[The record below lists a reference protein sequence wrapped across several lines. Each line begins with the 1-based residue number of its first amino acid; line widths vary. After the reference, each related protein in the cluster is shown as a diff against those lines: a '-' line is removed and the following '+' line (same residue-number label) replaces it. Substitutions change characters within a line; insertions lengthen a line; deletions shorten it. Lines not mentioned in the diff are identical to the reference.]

1 MAYTFKHGDRPLEGL
16 TVQRA
21 VGRGGFG
28 EVYYAL
34 TDSGKQVA
42 LKFLRENPE
51 IELRG
56 ISHVMNLKS
65 PYLITIYDV
74 KRNAAGDPFVIME
87 YVSGPSLR
95 ELMLAAAGEMGVQ
108 KAAFFLGGIA
118 KGLSYLHE
126 RGIVHRDLKPANIF
140 YDDGYV
146 KIGDY
151 GLSKH
156 ISVSRHSG
164 QTVSVGTVHYMAP
177 EIGSGNY
184 TKAIDIY
191 ALGVILYEM
200 LTGRLPFSGA
210 STAEILMRHLRD
222 NPDLSGIPTPFAG
235 VIAKALAKDPNDR
248 YQSVDEMVA
257 AVLESAD
264 VSRSM
269 ESFDHSALTQVP
281 RSIEASDVDDTVTSP
296 RRVPAPPLDV
306 RELRVPDLAAGQ
318 QALPARLQRKLDHLT
333 HKLEQKAARL
343 ERKFGVRQGVTPPTA
358 PKVHR
363 RGQVF
368 ILLAVT
374 AVIAVALGLLTMDR
388 GPEESRVVAVGL
400 FLIGGTFGPLLAHLR
415 FLQRSP
421 TRNTLL
427 DRLAYASLGALFMLP
442 GFGLAGGEVS
452 DDLARIILSPMAVML
467 LCDWGQRIEAGRR
480 GKVDGRAA
488 FWPAI
493 IGLVTA
499 HIVQAGDYAWTA
511 AGICAAI
518 SLLTQAAAAL
528 WPHPYPT
535 GWPGAALRVPP
546 GSPVVPDAAAL
557 GEPGS
562 PSVTTLGAL
571 PPQRLGDLGPPG
583 NASPASPARALAPVP
598 RSTAVRAVFG
608 VITTCALAATLG
620 SFFSLVAGR
629 PSDPDVRAG
638 LLFAT
643 LTGVAWMPF
652 LLAKSLQRHKSGL
665 WRGTLRMLVVSLS
678 LTLTAGMITNLAYVL
693 TDRDEVSAAIFGL
706 VAGVVIALV
715 ALCVPG
721 RRTATPQRT
730 PPRVDAPPEPAAVVV
745 SAAQPSFAGRTASA
759 GASFLGKVLLLA
771 GLVLAVGQTPLLDY
785 ARGAIGRGDLQVDRE
800 TSRLIEAGWPHGVAL
815 IPLGLGSLL
824 LVVARRRD
832 GATHFFR
839 GCVGCAL
846 VLWSAL
852 VAILWGGPPLR
863 MLFTT
868 GELTTLDRPNLW
880 GPVLLT
886 GLSLAVGVFLL
897 LWPKDEANKPIIV

>member
-87 YVSGPSLR
+87 YVGGPSLR
-95 ELMLAAAGEMGVQ
+95 ELMLAAPGGLGVQ
-108 KAAFFLGGIA
+108 KAAFFLTGIA

-191 ALGVILYEM
+191 ALGVILFEM
-200 LTGRLPFSGA
+200 LTGRLPYSGA

-222 NPDLSGIPTPFAG
+222 NPDLSGIPQPFTA

-248 YQSVDEMVA
+248 YQDVDEMLA
-257 AVLESAD
+257 AVMESAD
-264 VSRSM
+264 ISRSVGA
-269 ESFDHSALTQVP
+269 FDHSALTQVP
-281 RSIEASDVDDTVTSP
+281 RSVEASDADATVTAP
-296 RRVPAPPLDV
+296 RPVPVPPLDV
-306 RELRVPDLAAGQ
+306 RGLALPDLAAARG
-318 QALPARLQRKLDHLT
+318 ALPPRLQQKLDYLTRKLE
-333 HKLEQKAARL
+333 KKAARI
-343 ERKFGVRQGVTPPTA
+343 ERRFGPPRGQRPAASPATA
-358 PKVHR
+358 APRVHR
-363 RGQVF
+363 RAQVF

-374 AVIAVALGLLTMDR
+374 AAIAVALGLLTVAR
-388 GPEESRVVAVGL
+388 GPAESRVVAMGL
-400 FLIGGTFGPLLAHLR
+400 FLIGGTLGPLLAHLR

-427 DRLAYASLGALFMLP
+427 DRLAYASIGGLFMLP
-442 GFGLAGGEVS
+442 AFGVASEEVDRAVQSESVLVRVQWTDHEHLAY
-452 DDLARIILSPMAVML
+452 IILAPVLAML
-467 LCDWGQRIEAGRR
+467 ICNWNQRIEAGRR

-493 IGLVTA
+493 VGLVTA
-499 HIVQAGDYAWTA
+499 HIVGAGEYMWTA
-511 AGICAAI
+511 AGLCAAI
-518 SLLTQAAAAL
+518 SLLTQAAASM
-528 WPHPYPT
+528 WPVADRLQT
-535 GWPGAALRVPP
+535 GLTGIARLETDTPG
-546 GSPVVPDAAAL
+546 DAAA
-557 GEPGS
+557 
-562 PSVTTLGAL
+562 GA
-571 PPQRLGDLGPPG
+571 
-583 NASPASPARALAPVP
+583 APV
-598 RSTAVRAVFG
+598 V
-608 VITTCALAATLG
+608 
-620 SFFSLVAGR
+620 
-629 PSDPDVRAG
+629 
-638 LLFAT
+638 
-643 LTGVAWMPF
+643 
-652 LLAKSLQRHKSGL
+652 
-665 WRGTLRMLVVSLS
+665 
-678 LTLTAGMITNLAYVL
+678 
-693 TDRDEVSAAIFGL
+693 
-706 VAGVVIALV
+706 
-715 ALCVPG
+715 
-721 RRTATPQRT
+721 TATPF
-730 PPRVDAPPEPAAVVV
+730 PPQAPVVV
-745 SAAQPSFAGRTASA
+745 QASQPSFVGRTASA
-759 GASFLGKVLLLA
+759 GLSFLGKLLLLA
-771 GLVLAVGQTPLLDY
+771 GLVFALGQGAVREY
-785 ARGAIGRGDLQVDRE
+785 AREAIARGDFQVDADANRV
-800 TSRLIEAGWPHGVAL
+800 IEHGLPPGLAL
-815 IPLGLGSLL
+815 IPLTLGSLL
-824 LVVARRRD
+824 FVIARRRE
-832 GATHFFR
+832 GVRHFFR

-852 VAILWGGPPLR
+852 VGILWASKPLQI
-863 MLFTT
+863 LFTT
-868 GELTTLDRPNLW
+868 GDLNKLDRSNLW

-886 GLSLAVGVFLL
+886 ALSLAVGGLLL
-897 LWPKDEANKPIIV
+897 LWPREEANNTIVV